1 VYALCFRVSSNVK
14 RISCFS
20 FFHVLI
26 AVGTR
31 NSNTDVCSSITPLS
45 PYYHPLPT
53 SHLLPTLLP
62 PHPPPAHP
70 SRPVLSAT
78 ACSRSFFLLPNF
90 SPTFTLSLSLSPSLS
105 RLAFASCLHYAM
117 EDNRNSRKGTCDFV
131 IRAKPRA
138 EPHHCDERRT
148 YLISRR
154 TLILPPL
161 REENAR
167 SVRYRRSAPPAR

>member
-1 VYALCFRVSSNVK
+1 MFFF
-14 RISCFS
+14 FS
-20 FFHVLI
+20 RAYRCRDAKQQYGRMQFNHTAFTL
-26 AVGTR
+26 
-31 NSNTDVCSSITPLS
+31 LS
-45 PYYHPLPT
+45 PLTYFPSFTYLASSPSTPRPPLPAG
-53 SHLLPTLLP
+53 SICYCMFSLFLSP
-62 PHPPPAHP
+62 PQ
-70 SRPVLSAT
+70 
-78 ACSRSFFLLPNF
+78 FFADIH
-90 SPTFTLSLSLSPSLS
+90 SLSLSLSPSLS